1 MKVTP
6 DRAKNAR
13 LTAERLTAKPRFLK
27 SETSKLAWSLRASMT
42 TKTAM
47 TATPST
53 IGTSTEAASQSLVSP
68 AWMIP

>member
-13 LTAERLTAKPRFLK
+13 LTAVRLTVKPRFRK

-53 IGTSTEAASQSLVSP
+53 IGTSTDAASGRRVAE
-68 AWMIP
+68 AWMMP